1 MPQHCD
7 DERVTKAPH
16 PHSWQSVSLVRAAH
30 NQQVNHAW
38 L

>member
-7 DERVTKAPH
+7 DERVTKAQYPR
-16 PHSWQSVSLVRAAH
+16 SWQSEILVGAAH
-30 NQQVNHAW
+30 NQQVSHAW

>member
-7 DERVTKAPH
+7 DERVTKAQYPR
-16 PHSWQSVSLVRAAH
+16 SWQSENLVRADS
-30 NQQVNHAW
+30 QQVNHAW